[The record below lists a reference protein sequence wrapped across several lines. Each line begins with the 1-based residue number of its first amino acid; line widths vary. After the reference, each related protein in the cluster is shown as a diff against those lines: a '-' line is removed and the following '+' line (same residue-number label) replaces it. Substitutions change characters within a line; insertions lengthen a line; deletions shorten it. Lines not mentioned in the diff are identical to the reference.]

1 MRWRKEAK
9 FNMMLSVNKCS
20 IVQKRAPANKRL
32 AIVDYY
38 FSPPPPPY
46 PSFHI
51 HIQREG
57 GGVNINRMGWQSHKA
72 LAGLISMAL

>member
-9 FNMMLSVNKCS
+9 FNMMLSVNECS
-20 IVQKRAPANKRL
+20 IVHKRAPANKRL

-57 GGVNINRMGWQSHKA
+57 GGVNINRMGVAVPQGTSWSH
-72 LAGLISMAL
+72 

>member
-9 FNMMLSVNKCS
+9 FNMMLSVNECS

-38 FSPPPPPY
+38 FSPPSPPY

-57 GGVNINRMGWQSHKA
+57 GGVNINRMGVAVPQGTSWSH
-72 LAGLISMAL
+72 